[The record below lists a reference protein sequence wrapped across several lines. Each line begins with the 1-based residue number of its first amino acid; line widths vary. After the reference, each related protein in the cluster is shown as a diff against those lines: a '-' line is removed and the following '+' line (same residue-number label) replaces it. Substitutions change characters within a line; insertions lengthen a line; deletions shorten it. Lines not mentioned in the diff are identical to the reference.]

1 MKIIKYKL
9 LNEVN
14 IGTKEKPNIIQSL
27 HDVIIPYSVDG
38 EIRAKN
44 ESYNGEITI
53 EDDGQPEPGPTEAD
67 QLRTDVAE
75 LKEALNMIITGVTE

>member
-1 MKIIKYKL
+1 MKVIKYHILIEINLGTQDEPKIEQML
-9 LNEVN
+9 LTV
-14 IGTKEKPNIIQSL
+14 
-27 HDVIIPYSVDG
+27 
-38 EIRAKN
+38 RAKYSDRN
-44 ESYNGEITI
+44 MEIAKTEAYNCEITI